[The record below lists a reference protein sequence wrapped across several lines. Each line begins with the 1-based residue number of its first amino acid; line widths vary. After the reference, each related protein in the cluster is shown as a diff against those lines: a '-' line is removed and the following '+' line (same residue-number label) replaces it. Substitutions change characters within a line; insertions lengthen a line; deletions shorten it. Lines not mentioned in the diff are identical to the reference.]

1 MAKEVPL
8 DTVETDT
15 TCSYCSVGCSLK
27 LESYG
32 DILVKANPDKEGI
45 VNAGLACGKGK
56 WGFDCAVLEDKLED
70 PLIKEADS
78 FREADYHEALTL
90 IAKKMQ
96 STAAKYSFDE
106 IGVAISDRYTNEE
119 AYAIKTM
126 AEAMGAKI
134 FSANNRASGLK
145 EVIGIDASPNTIDE
159 LLSTNFILAVGY
171 NAIDNPVIQ
180 IKMKQAT
187 EAGAKLAL
195 INPGEFPQ
203 HLNNVTKEVYADD
216 LSFLKQV
223 AKAILDSGKGADIE
237 GADAFAKA
245 LAGVE
250 VSEDAKEIA
259 DMYMGAKKAMI
270 VFNQNLVS
278 VDTARLIADIALIS
292 GHIGSPRDGILQV
305 KAKNNSQG
313 LVDLGITEG
322 AEQLEGLK
330 ALLVFG
336 EEFDVDRDALEFL
349 AVCDT
354 HMTALAAKADVV
366 IPGTGFASTDGT
378 YTNTERRL
386 QPVFAAIDEDVMLT
400 NWEVAAAIANIFEV
414 DCGWETTDDIS
425 EEMDD
430 LVPAYKYAELDEV
443 LGGVLTPVEPKL
455 VVPAGDVF
463 GDKLPCT
470 DSLMNAIAERIPV
483 MADPTA

>member
-1 MAKEVPL
+1 MP
-8 DTVETDT
+8 
-15 TCSYCSVGCSLK
+15 
-27 LESYG
+27 
-32 DILVKANPDKEGI
+32 
-45 VNAGLACGKGK
+45 
-56 WGFDCAVLEDKLED
+56 
-70 PLIKEADS
+70 
-78 FREADYHEALTL
+78 
-90 IAKKMQ
+90 
-96 STAAKYSFDE
+96 
-106 IGVAISDRYTNEE
+106 
-119 AYAIKTM
+119 
-126 AEAMGAKI
+126 
-134 FSANNRASGLK
+134 
-145 EVIGIDASPNTIDE
+145 PNTIDE

-237 GADAFAKA
+237 GADA
-245 LAGVE
+245 
-250 VSEDAKEIA
+250 EDAKEIA

-386 QPVFAAIDEDVMLT
+386 QPVFAAIDEDVMLS

-470 DSLMNAIAERIPV
+470 DSLMNASAERIPV